1 MKTQLTALLFL
12 AAVFV
17 SQSVIHAEEQN
28 EGGRSMYQTY
38 CTGCHG
44 SSGRGDGPAAKTL
57 PVRPADHTRVE
68 MKKHSDQYLFDIIS
82 RGGASV
88 GKSGLMPAWGA
99 VIKEPQ
105 ILEIVG
111 YIRGLSKPGEESA
124 QRIRGT
130 K

>member
-1 MKTQLTALLFL
+1 MKAAGERIRLTAP
-12 AAVFV
+12 AVTALPV
-17 SQSVIHAEEQN
+17 GATVP
-28 EGGRSMYQTY
+28 R
-38 CTGCHG
+38 
-44 SSGRGDGPAAKTL
+44 RKRL

-82 RGGASV
+82 KGGASV
-88 GKSGLMPAWGA
+88 GKSAQMPAWGA
-99 VIKEPQ
+99 MIKEQQ

-111 YIRGLSKPGEESA
+111 YIRGLSRPGEDSP

>member
-1 MKTQLTALLFL
+1 MKTQLTACWLLATIVL
-12 AAVFV
+12 
-17 SQSVIHAEEQN
+17 SHSPIHAEEQY
-28 EGGRSMYQTY
+28 EGGRRAYQTY

-44 SSGRGDGPAAKTL
+44 SSGKGDGPAGKTL
-57 PVRPADHTRVE
+57 PVKPADHTRAE
-68 MKKHSDQYLFDIIS
+68 MSKYTDQYLFDIIS

-88 GKSGLMPAWGA
+88 GKSGQMPAWGA
-99 VIKEPQ
+99 VIKEQQ

-111 YIRGLSKPGEESA
+111 YIRGLSRQAEDSP

>member
-1 MKTQLTALLFL
+1 
-12 AAVFV
+12 
-17 SQSVIHAEEQN
+17 
-28 EGGRSMYQTY
+28 MYQTY

-57 PVRPADHTRVE
+57 PVRPADHTRAE
-68 MKKHSDQYLFDIIS
+68 MTKHSDQYLFDIIS
-82 RGGASV
+82 EGGASV
-88 GKSGLMPAWGA
+88 GKSAQMPAWGA
-99 VIKEPQ
+99 VIKEQQ

-111 YIRGLSKPGEESA
+111 YIRGLSRPADDSP

>member
-12 AAVFV
+12 AMILL
-17 SQSVIHAEEQN
+17 SYSLIHAEDQN
-28 EGGRSMYQTY
+28 EGGKRMYQTY

-88 GKSGLMPAWGA
+88 GKSAQMPAWGA
-99 VIKEPQ
+99 LIKEQQ

-111 YIRGLSKPGEESA
+111 YIRGLSRPADDSP